1 MGRARLLKS
10 TDWLMENANE
20 DVGDIGQLT
29 YSGTEFA
36 NSVQSFLRNFIDKK
50 EKFKDNHRSRFNQHA
65 FKEIKVGAYGSGFT
79 FGDID
84 AHNHRKY
91 LYTLRVKTS
100 GTKVW
105 SICAKNFFMHLESL
119 GKIEAFKTW

>member
-65 FKEIKVGAYGSGFT
+65 FMG
-79 FGDID
+79 
-84 AHNHRKY
+84 
-91 LYTLRVKTS
+91 L
-100 GTKVW
+100 
-105 SICAKNFFMHLESL
+105 
-119 GKIEAFKTW
+119 